1 MLAAIN
7 YYPEAPVTNQ
17 RNNNPQPGGFASK
30 LPVWMRKTDQPP
42 YFALILAGA
51 AALTLFISPF
61 VSFIVGLIAFV
72 VSLRLVR
79 WDEGAPWI
87 GIRAVVISGVL
98 VILSAIMMR
107 VPLF

>member
-1 MLAAIN
+1 M
-7 YYPEAPVTNQ
+7 TNQ
-17 RNNNPQPGGFASK
+17 RNKNTPEPSGFASK

-42 YFALILAGA
+42 YFALILAGV

-61 VSFIVGLIAFV
+61 VSFIAGFIAFV
-72 VSLRLVR
+72 VALRLVR